1 MLRIV
6 LFIATN
12 LAILLMA
19 SIIMT
24 LFGVSS
30 SNLSG
35 LLIFGLCFGFGG
47 ALLSLAISK
56 PIAKWTMKLEVIDPQ
71 RPSTSQ
77 HSWLLSTVHAQAKKA
92 GIGMPEVAVWPSS
105 DINAFATGARRNNA
119 LVAVSQGLLDNM
131 PAHEVE
137 AVLAHEVSHISN
149 GDMVTLTLLQGVLN
163 TFVIVLSRVLA
174 DRLSGGARL
183 LAIIALDIC
192 LGILASTIV
201 MWFSRRREFRAD
213 SGGAEL
219 AGNSNMIAALQTLRR
234 VSQPPQM
241 PDTIAAFGMR
251 GNTQQGWKRLFMS
264 HPPLEE
270 RIAALK
276 NQGNIKP

>member
-19 SIIMT
+19 SVIMT
-24 LFGVSS
+24 LLGVSPS
-30 SNLSG
+30 DLPG
-35 LLIFGLCFGFGG
+35 LVIFGLCLGFGG

-56 PIAKWTMKLEVIDPQ
+56 PMAKWTMKLNVIDPQ
-71 RPSTSQ
+71 RPANSQ
-77 HSWLLSTVHAQAKKA
+77 QAWLLNTVQSQARKA
-92 GIGMPEVAVWPSS
+92 GIGMPEVAIWPSA

-131 PAHEVE
+131 PANEVE

-149 GDMVTLTLLQGVLN
+149 GDMVTMTLLQGVLN
-163 TFVIVLSRVLA
+163 TFVIVLSRLLTQ
-174 DRLSGGARL
+174 RLSGGARL

-192 LGILASTIV
+192 LGILASMIV

-213 SGGAEL
+213 NGGAKL
-219 AGNSNMIAALQTLRR
+219 AGTQNMISALNTLRR
-234 VSQPPQM
+234 VSQPSQL
-241 PDTIAAFGMR
+241 PDTIAAFGVRSGQMH
-251 GNTQQGWKRLFMS
+251 GWRRLFMS

-270 RIAALK
+270 RIAALNSGK
-276 NQGNIKP
+276 IIP